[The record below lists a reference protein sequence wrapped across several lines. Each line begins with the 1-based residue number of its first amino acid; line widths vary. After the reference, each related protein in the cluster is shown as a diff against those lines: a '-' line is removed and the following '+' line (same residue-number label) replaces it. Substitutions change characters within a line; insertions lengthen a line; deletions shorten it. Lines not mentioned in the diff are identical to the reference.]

1 MLKRFP
7 SGLIRRYWNKWKRL
21 EQVETFT
28 YLRAIIKEDCSL
40 DEEINARLTKERLP
54 LENEKHMEILDNIS
68 IRTKKK
74 NGKCFLECNNIW
86 MQKMDFEGKNRDFLN
101 APLCTLKGVSWRKR
115 TTNKQ
120 VPNYEG

>member
-21 EQVETFT
+21 EQVEKFT

-74 NGKCFLECNNIW
+74 MES
-86 MQKMDFEGKNRDFLN
+86 
-101 APLCTLKGVSWRKR
+101 AS
-115 TTNKQ
+115 
-120 VPNYEG
+120 